1 MSNYTVVAAHGL
13 IEKDGK
19 FLVLHR
25 SRTDG
30 YMAGFWDIPGGTIE
44 FGEDIKEALIREIKE
59 ETGLE
64 VKIGKILGAYGYQ
77 SGEDRHQFQLTYECE
92 FVSGEIELEVES
104 HDEFRWV
111 TIIQMKSLK
120 KIAFLKDL
128 YKSLNSI

>member
-1 MSNYTVVAAHGL
+1 MHNYTVVAAHGL

-25 SRTDG
+25 AKTDG

-44 FGEDIKEALIREIKE
+44 FGEDIKKALTREIRE
-59 ETGLE
+59 ETGLK
-64 VKIGKILGAYGYQ
+64 VNIGKILSAYGYQ
-77 SGEDRHQFQLTYECE
+77 SGKDRHQFQLTYECE
-92 FVSGEIELEVES
+92 HVSGEIELEVES

-111 TIIQMKSLK
+111 TVSQMKNLK

-128 YKSLNSI
+128 YKNLL